1 MPEPIRGAETN
12 MCQLDEAN
20 ETGAPPA
27 PPVTTRAAPPLQG
40 AEEPAPSPRA
50 VQQLVS
56 ASLPR
61 PSTAC
66 LTQAADTVKSGGA
79 LLAAGAAVFAAAP
92 TLFGVAVAGAAFIGL
107 SAVFGANLAKLENC
121 EDEAAARAKPK

>member
-1 MPEPIRGAETN
+1 MPEPIRGGETN
-12 MCQLDEAN
+12 MCQLDESY

-27 PPVTTRAAPPLQG
+27 PPAATRAAPPLQ
-40 AEEPAPSPRA
+40 ATEEPAPSPRA

-61 PSTAC
+61 PSAAC
-66 LTQAADTVKSGGA
+66 LEQAADTVKSGGA
-79 LLAAGAAVFAAAP
+79 LLAAGAAVFASGP
-92 TLFGVAVAGAAFIGL
+92 TLFGVAVTGAAFIGL

-121 EDEAAARAKPK
+121 EDEAAARAKAK